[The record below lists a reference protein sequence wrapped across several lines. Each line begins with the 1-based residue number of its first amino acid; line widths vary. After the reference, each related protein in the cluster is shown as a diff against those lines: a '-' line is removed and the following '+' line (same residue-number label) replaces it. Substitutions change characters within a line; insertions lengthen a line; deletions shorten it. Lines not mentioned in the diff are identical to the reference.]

1 VFYRRLQ
8 AIRIASPFF
17 ALLLAFALL
26 PKAVAA
32 HDIPA
37 QTILHSFVKPDGD
50 RLHVIVRV
58 PLILL
63 LNMGLP
69 KWGPGY
75 LDLARIDDKL
85 RKTAEVVAR
94 EFLFYEDGVQLV
106 PEGTAATRISQP
118 SDPSFETFETAR
130 NNTLGPPLPEE
141 ARVFWNQG
149 YFDAYLQYPIRSEDS
164 GFSIDMRLSPGLG
177 DRLKM
182 VLRYITPEGTTRAFE
197 FHAGTGVLALDPRW
211 YQAASTFVKLGFEH
225 ILDGID
231 HLLFLLCLV
240 APFRLRHFRTLIG
253 IITAF
258 TVAHSITLI
267 AAAMGYVPAGRW
279 FPPLVEVLIAL
290 SIVYMA
296 LENVVVA
303 LRNGRSA
310 EASLRWR
317 WLIAGIFGLVHGFGF
332 SFALTQELQFAG
344 SHFLLSLLS
353 FNVGV
358 ELGQLLVV
366 AVTLPLL
373 AVVLK
378 QPEARRYGVIIL
390 SAIVAH
396 TAWHWMTER
405 WESLNRVGWP
415 SLDEDVLTQGVG
427 VALAAVLLTI
437 GIGFAVRQV
446 IRGSRSSRSETVEP
460 VMQSRSNG
468 APKQQ
473 RQ

>member
-1 VFYRRLQ
+1 MLLRCFP
-8 AIRIASPFF
+8 IRQKV
-17 ALLLAFALL
+17 ALALAVVIGLVLL

-37 QTILHSFVKPDGD
+37 QVILHGFVKPDGD
-50 RLHVIVRV
+50 RLHVIIRI

-69 KWGPGY
+69 KWGEGY
-75 LDLARIDDKL
+75 LDLGRMDDKL

-94 EFLFYEDGVQLV
+94 EFLFLEDGVQLA

-118 SDPSFETFETAR
+118 SDPSFESFETAR
-130 NNTLGPPLPEE
+130 DNILGPPLPQD

-240 APFRLRHFRTLIG
+240 APFRLRHFRTLVG

-267 AAAMGYVPAGRW
+267 AAAMGFVPAGRW

-303 LRNGRSA
+303 LRNGQNA

-317 WLIAGIFGLVHGFGF
+317 WLIAGVFGLVHGFGF
-332 SFALTQELQFAG
+332 SFALKQDLQFAG

-366 AVTLPLL
+366 GIILSVL
-373 AVVLK
+373 AVVLS
-378 QPEARRYGVIIL
+378 QPAARRYGVIIL

-396 TAWHWMTER
+396 TAWHWMTDR
-405 WESLNRVGWP
+405 IESLNRVGFP
-415 SLDEDVLTQGVG
+415 SLDEDVLTHGAAI
-427 VALAAVLLTI
+427 ALAVVLLAL
-437 GIGFAVRQV
+437 GIGFGVRQV
-446 IRGSRSSRSETVEP
+446 MRGSRSSRSQIAEP
-460 VMQSRSNG
+460 IMQSRADG
-468 APKQQ
+468 DPKL
-473 RQ
+473 RG

>member
-1 VFYRRLQ
+1 
-8 AIRIASPFF
+8 
-17 ALLLAFALL
+17 
-26 PKAVAA
+26 
-32 HDIPA
+32 
-37 QTILHSFVKPDGD
+37 
-50 RLHVIVRV
+50 
-58 PLILL
+58 
-63 LNMGLP
+63 M
-69 KWGPGY
+69 
-75 LDLARIDDKL
+75 DDKL

-106 PEGTAATRISQP
+106 PEVLAATRISQP
-118 SDPSFETFETAR
+118 SDPSFATFETAR
-130 NNTLGPPLPEE
+130 DNILGPPLPVD

-164 GFSIDMRLSPGLG
+164 NFSIDMRLSPGLG

-253 IITAF
+253 IVTAF

-267 AAAMGYVPAGRW
+267 AAAMGYVPSGRW

-303 LRNGRSA
+303 LRNGRNA

-332 SFALTQELQFAG
+332 SFALTRELQLAG

-396 TAWHWMTER
+396 TAWHWMAER
-405 WESLNRVGWP
+405 WESLKLVGWP
-415 SLDEDVLTQGVG
+415 SVDNDALTQGIG
-427 VALAAVLLTI
+427 VALVVALLVL
-437 GIGFAVRQV
+437 GIGFGVRLV
-446 IRGSRSSRSETVEP
+446 MRGSNPRRTEP
-460 VMQSRSNG
+460 VQPVIQGRAEG
-468 APKQQ
+468 GGD
-473 RQ
+473 RR

>member
-1 VFYRRLQ
+1 MSDRRLR
-8 AIRIASPFF
+8 ANGMAAAFF
-17 ALLLAFALL
+17 AILLAFALL
-26 PKAVAA
+26 PKAVVA

-37 QTILHSFVKPDGD
+37 QTILHGFVKPDGD
-50 RLHVIVRV
+50 RLHVIVRI
-58 PLILL
+58 PLDPVAEH
-63 LNMGLP
+63 GVP

-85 RKTAEVVAR
+85 RKTAEIVAR
-94 EFLFYEDGVQLV
+94 EFVFFEDGVQLT
-106 PEGTAATRISQP
+106 PEGAAATRISEP

-130 NNTLGPPLPEE
+130 DKILGPPLPQDT
-141 ARVFWNQG
+141 RVFWNQG
-149 YFDAYLQYPIRSEDS
+149 YFDAYLQYPIRSEES

-197 FHAGTGVLALDPRW
+197 FHAGAGVIALDPRW

-267 AAAMGYVPAGRW
+267 AAALGVVPAGRW

-296 LENVVVA
+296 LENFVVA
-303 LRNGRSA
+303 LRNGRNA

-317 WLIAGIFGLVHGFGF
+317 WLIAGFFGLVHGFGF
-332 SFALTQELQFAG
+332 SFALKRELQFAG

-366 AVTLPLL
+366 AITFPLL
-373 AVVLK
+373 ALLLR

-405 WESLNRVGWP
+405 LESLNRVGWP
-415 SLDEDVLTQGVG
+415 SLAMRMFCSK
-427 VALAAVLLTI
+427 ALVSLW
-437 GIGFAVRQV
+437 RWC
-446 IRGSRSSRSETVEP
+446 
-460 VMQSRSNG
+460 
-468 APKQQ
+468 
-473 RQ
+473 

>member
-1 VFYRRLQ
+1 M
-8 AIRIASPFF
+8 AAPFF
-17 ALLLAFALL
+17 AILLALSLL
-26 PKAVAA
+26 PKAVVG

-37 QTILHSFVKPDGD
+37 QVTMHGFVKPDGE
-50 RLHVIVRV
+50 RLHVIVRI
-58 PLILL
+58 PLIML

-75 LDLARIDDKL
+75 LDLARIDEKL
-85 RKTAEVVAR
+85 GKTAEVVAR
-94 EFLFYEDGVQLV
+94 EFLFIEDGVQLT
-106 PEGTAATRISQP
+106 PEGLAETRISEP

-130 NNTLGPPLPEE
+130 KNILGPPLPEE
-141 ARVFWNQG
+141 TKVFWNQG
-149 YFDAYLQYPIRSEDS
+149 YFDAYLRYPIRSEQS

-182 VLRYITPEGTTRAFE
+182 ILRYITPEGSTRAFN
-197 FHAGTGVLALDPRW
+197 FHAGAGVLALDPRW

-240 APFRLRHFRTLIG
+240 APFRLGHFRTIVG

-267 AAAMGYVPAGRW
+267 AAAMGFVPAGKW

-303 LRNGRSA
+303 LRNGQNA

-317 WLIAGIFGLVHGFGF
+317 WLIAGVFGLVHGFGF
-332 SFALTQELQFAG
+332 SFALQQDLQFAG

-358 ELGQLLVV
+358 ELGQFLVV

-373 AVVLK
+373 AVLLR
-378 QPEARRYGVIIL
+378 QSAARRYGVIIL

-405 WESLNRVGWP
+405 LESLKRVSWP
-415 SLDEDVLTQGVG
+415 SLDDDVLTQGVWIALV
-427 VALAAVLLTI
+427 VAALLAL
-437 GIGFAVRQV
+437 GIGFGVRRFL
-446 IRGSRSSRSETVEP
+446 RGSKSTRGELVEP
-460 VMQSRSNG
+460 AMQRRSDG
-468 APKQQ
+468 DPGQ
-473 RQ
+473 RR